1 MNSEYD
7 AQHGAATASPVV
19 MEPDDASRNFQTE
32 KSPDKLPELRAPAV
46 ATATPVAEEE
56 EDLATKAFQFLST
69 ATPGTLGG
77 IAVALA
83 AVTYFILGQIGLLL
97 IGAFAGVTLFISY
110 EAKHPEV
117 SRAVRREKGHDFLD
131 RLLETKTQATSIRT
145 EQDDEDDLHTLSQSF
160 DEFQPET
167 QEALTN
173 LVNAVIRDYVDW
185 WYGPI
190 IPSDMSFPLSCRKV
204 LTSFLLS
211 ISNRLS
217 RKRPADAFVDFLTNT
232 CSIIIVFFSEM
243 TAAYGSISTDSST
256 TAADAIYNYLSTNTE
271 SALSNLLNQRQQA
284 GKFKMVAED
293 LLGFL
298 ERSTYDCDPAR
309 IFLRQILAQ
318 SVLEGTLQTCSK
330 AEWINGWIVYLL
342 ESGETD
348 LSQAIDEAIQD
359 QKAFSDVDGNFGN
372 ISLSKGNRNSYEM
385 DRARKKE
392 MTHKKKLSKAD
403 EEMERAMEEMKKL
416 NDMIAEAE
424 KSKPTTNGQDSGAAK
439 LLENAIQT
447 NNKEL
452 DLQSNQQLGE
462 NAAAEASSELTLEAK
477 DKISDLSSEI
487 PMRKEAPIQY
497 PITPKSSMDISRQ
510 NPSPLSSQAPSQAPS
525 HTRFTSFDQI
535 VPPGQEDQEEPQRPP
550 PLTLHNATVTIL
562 DDPGTDKG
570 RLRTKPNWEY
580 LVQVEPAS
588 SHHPG
593 WMIMKTY
600 TQFEALHESLRRIAA
615 ISGATAFLEAHAT
628 FAAWKLHTRES
639 LRGEIERYMRAAC
652 SEKPLAESEAMKRFL
667 EKGQDNRMAAQRG
680 FSFESMGKG
689 MLDAVQTAPKGIF
702 DGGKVAFGGV
712 TGVLGN
718 IGLGQRKSTISSVQ
732 EVSEQPDTAS
742 GVASRPLSLSSLPR
756 MDTTTTSRSRESMES
771 TRSSIISTQPGKMPP
786 MDRRASY
793 QLDFE
798 QDGLQPNRADRWDRK
813 SISATSSRGN
823 SRASSMAALR
833 SPMKSP
839 SESNLANV
847 KLPPLPSDIPDDYGS
862 PNGTRQSSDTYSRGE
877 NNLLSP
883 QTSFSSPS
891 QSQSSHQHKRSSIS
905 DYSTKRPKKE
915 FPPLSEQET
924 RVAVELL
931 FAVINELYTLSSA
944 WNIRRTL
951 LTAAKSFLIRPGNP
965 SLVSI
970 QTLIQDTVLEANTS
984 DAGIASHLRKLRENS
999 LPTEE
1004 ERKAW
1009 PAELSADEK
1018 EELRVKARKLFIQS
1032 SVPAALMGI
1041 MGQSATGEALGRLF
1055 DCLQIEEVARGLFFG
1070 IMLQA
1075 VRVVTH

>member
-1 MNSEYD
+1 MIAEHD
-7 AQHGAATASPVV
+7 AHDGAATASPVV
-19 MEPDDASRNFQTE
+19 MEPDHASENEHTE
-32 KSPDKLPELRAPAV
+32 KPLEALPEERAQATT
-46 ATATPVAEEE
+46 TATPVAQE
-56 EDLATKAFQFLST
+56 EDLATKALQFLST

-83 AVTYFILGQIGLLL
+83 AVTYFILGQIGLVL

-117 SRAVRREKGHDFLD
+117 SRAVRREKGYDFLD
-131 RLLETKTQATSIRT
+131 RLLDTNPQATASRID
-145 EQDDEDDLHTLSQSF
+145 QDDEDDSQALAQSF
-160 DEFQPET
+160 DQFQPET
-167 QEALTN
+167 QDALTS
-173 LVNAVIRDYVDW
+173 LVDAVIRDYVDW

-190 IPSDMSFPLSCRKV
+190 IPSDRSFPLSCRKV

-211 ISNRLS
+211 VSNRLS

-243 TAAYGSISTDSST
+243 TAAYASVPTDSSI

-284 GKFKMVAED
+284 SKFKMVAED

-309 IFLRQILAQ
+309 IFLREVLAQ

-330 AEWINGWIVYLL
+330 AEWLNGWIVYLL

-359 QKAFSDVDGNFGN
+359 QKAFADVDGNFGN

-424 KSKPTTNGQDSGAAK
+424 KSKPTNTTNGQGSNASE
-439 LLENAIQT
+439 LLEDALKSNAE
-447 NNKEL
+447 EL
-452 DLQSNQQLGE
+452 DLQGNQQIG
-462 NAAAEASSELTLEAK
+462 AKSAAETFRELSLEAK
-477 DKISDLSSEI
+477 DQISDLAPGI
-487 PMRKEAPIQY
+487 QMRKEVPVQL

-510 NPSPLSSQAPSQAPS
+510 NPSPLSGQAPS
-525 HTRFTSFDQI
+525 HTRFTRFDQI
-535 VPPGQEDQEEPQRPP
+535 VPPAQDDQEEPRRPP
-550 PLTLHNATVTIL
+550 PLTLHNATITIL
-562 DDPGTDKG
+562 DDPGTDKS
-570 RLRTKPNWEY
+570 RLRTKPTWEY

-600 TQFEALHESLRRIAA
+600 PQFEALHESLRRIAA

-667 EKGQDNRMAAQRG
+667 EKGQDNRMSAQRG

-689 MLDAVQTAPKGIF
+689 MLDAVQTAPKGLF
-702 DGGKVAFGGV
+702 DGGKVVVGGV

-718 IGLGQRKSTISSVQ
+718 IGLGQRKSTISSVH
-732 EVSEQPDTAS
+732 EVSEEPKTNGS
-742 GVASRPLSLSSLPR
+742 VANRPLSLSALPR
-756 MDTTTTSRSRESMES
+756 VDTATTSRSRESMES

-798 QDGLQPNRADRWDRK
+798 QDGLQPNQYDRWDRK
-813 SISATSSRGN
+813 SVSATSSRGN

-847 KLPPLPSDIPDDYGS
+847 KLPPMPSEIPDDYGS
-862 PNGTRQSSDTYSRGE
+862 PNGTRQSSDTYSRSE

-891 QSQSSHQHKRSSIS
+891 QSQTSHQHKRSSVS
-905 DYSTKRPKKE
+905 DYLAKRPKKE
-915 FPPLSEQET
+915 FHPLSEQET

-970 QTLIQDTVLEANTS
+970 QTLIQETVLDANTS

-1009 PAELSADEK
+1009 PAELTAEEK
-1018 EELRVKARKLFIQS
+1018 EELRAKARKLFIQS

-1041 MGQSATGEALGRLF
+1041 MGQSATSEALGRLF